1 MVEAEHMVTPNMANR
16 VRGWRRIGIVVSV
29 VWFIGFGG
37 YVWSDSTRRNGD
49 FYSSQLGMCKL
60 ILDTDNESR
69 LRTPDENWAKYEKC
83 RADAEKLFFFEADQ
97 LYKGIPIILGV
108 DLATIAIGWAL
119 VWFVVFV
126 VRWIRRGF
134 ASA

>member
-1 MVEAEHMVTPNMANR
+1 MTNR
-16 VRGWRRIGIVVSV
+16 ARGWRRIGIVVSV
-29 VWFIGFGG
+29 VWFIAFAA
-37 YVWSDSTRRNGD
+37 YVWSDSNLRNGD
-49 FYSSQLGMCKL
+49 FYSSQLRMCYT
-60 ILDTDNESR
+60 ILDVANES
-69 LRTPDENWAKYEKC
+69 LQYARTPEERDKRSSENRAKYEKC
-83 RADAEKLFFFEADQ
+83 NADAKALFFSEADQ

-134 ASA
+134 APV